1 LTFSRNVQVDVEPL
15 LAIGAR
21 IIAMAKQHGV
31 TVLLVEPPMPAS
43 VEAEPHIRAPQAQ
56 FRWLAG
62 EQVVPFTQGAE
73 NFPTDDPGLFADS
86 NRLSGD
92 LHAAIRSNPQW
103 LAAFLRCRSGST
115 PTMAFQSRLIAGS
128 SKYIDAAET

>member
-73 NFPTDDPGLFADS
+73 NFPTDDPGLFAES
-86 NRLSGD
+86 NHLSTPGREIYTQRF
-92 LHAAIRSNPQW
+92 AAILNGLLHSS
-103 LAAFLRCRSGST
+103 AAGPGAHRRWPF
-115 PTMAFQSRLIAGS
+115 SR
-128 SKYIDAAET
+128 D